1 MDLVDNFYK
10 WLEKFL
16 GAGAINKL
24 FFILADVLI
33 LLFCLAIILYF
44 ASNNAVAY
52 RAAAKRFCAL

>member
-1 MDLVDNFYK
+1 MDLVDNFISGWK
-10 WLEKFL
+10 VL

-44 ASNNAVAY
+44 AAIT
-52 RAAAKRFCAL
+52 